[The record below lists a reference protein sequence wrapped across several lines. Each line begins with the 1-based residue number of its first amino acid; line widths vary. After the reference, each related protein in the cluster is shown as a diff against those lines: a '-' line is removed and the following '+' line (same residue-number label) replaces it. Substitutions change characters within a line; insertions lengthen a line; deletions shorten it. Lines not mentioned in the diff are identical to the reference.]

1 MLIKKKLM
9 SLSQKAQLE
18 HALAN
23 SIANKDNIEDVTEA
37 ILELGEMIAAQDD
50 AIVELAGMITEE

>member
-1 MLIKKKLM
+1 M
-9 SLSQKAQLE
+9 SLSQQAQLE

>member
-9 SLSQKAQLE
+9 SLSQQAQLE

>member
-9 SLSQKAQLE
+9 SLSQQAQLE

-50 AIVELAGMITEE
+50 AIVELAEIISE